1 MSDIFVLE
9 DFGLSLNPEAELE
22 LTDGLAKGEDPG
34 FVRQY
39 EGRSA
44 SSASFSDSALVSY
57 TAISPNKSTRTAK
70 IDRITIHHMAGN
82 LTVEQCGAVFAN
94 ASRKASS
101 NYGIGTDGRVGLYVP
116 ESYRAWTSSSSAND
130 NRAVTIEVA
139 NSVAAEPWPVSDAA
153 YESLI
158 RLCVDICQRNSIPE
172 LVYTGTTAGNLTMHC
187 WFAATS
193 CPGTYLK
200 ARFAAIAEEVNRR
213 LKGGSIY
220 AVPEKQEEKTE
231 MTYETWCKYMDR
243 YMSEAVK
250 SEPSPWAKAACE
262 KAIQKGIMKGDGS
275 GAYNFQRPLT
285 REAYL
290 VMQDREGLL

>member
-1 MSDIFVLE
+1 MSFTVE
-9 DFGLSLNPEAELE
+9 DFGELENTGAILE
-22 LTDGLAKGEDPG
+22 LTDGLAMGEDPE
-34 FVRQY
+34 FV
-39 EGRSA
+39 ERSVSS
-44 SSASFSDSALVSY
+44 SSASTSNSGLVSY

-116 ESYRAWTSSSSAND
+116 ESYRAWTSSSSVND

-158 RLCVDICQRNSIPE
+158 RLCVDICQRNDIPE
-172 LVYTGTTAGNLTMHC
+172 LVYTGNTSGNLTMHC

-200 ARFAAIAEEVNRR
+200 ARFPAIAEEVNKKLRGQAEDEGYKR
-213 LKGGSIY
+213 FR
-220 AVPEKQEEKTE
+220 E
-231 MTYETWCKYMDR
+231 YMER
-243 YMSEAVK
+243 YMSEAVISK
-250 SEPSPWAKAACE
+250 PSDWANEACE
-262 KAIQKGIMKGDGS
+262 RAVKKGVIKGDGS
-275 GAYNFQRPLT
+275 GAYNWQKPMT
-285 REAYL
+285 REAFVEIL
-290 VMQDREGLL
+290 RRIGLI